1 MAGGETEDF
10 ARARPLLEAMGEVIV
25 HVGALGQGEML
36 KLINNSVGA
45 ANAAALAEGLLLAHA
60 CGLDL
65 DAFAQVLSSG
75 SGASAQLDLK
85 AGAMRAH
92 DYTPALFKTAHMLKD
107 VRLCLEEA
115 QAAGMPFPAA
125 AHARD
130 LLAATVG
137 RGHGEEDYAAISRPP
152 RASPGGELGVETAM
166 RPARDQRGHS
176 QRPRAHQTIVAPEQ
190 LLADRQRR
198 HADHPACVGFVGGCA
213 QRLLDLRVL
222 RRLARRAGVE
232 AGLLGGCHNPLR
244 DTEVATVLEGVAEGL
259 QRKRLPTAHLEGEGG
274 DAHREQVVAR
284 PRIRPAQLGQP
295 VRPRAPLHLL
305 DPRLARAGSPTAQ
318 EERPLALNSPPSE
331 IGCQATAPPPI
342 ASPRRSAVR
351 IRIRRAKIEVKG

>member
-1 MAGGETEDF
+1 MPPRIGFLGLGIMGSRMAANVRRAGFPLTVWTHTPGKAARWAAEHDAVAAETPAEVARASEIVVSMVVDGEQVASVLLGEESAGRASHRERGTKAVETSAGHREEGAGLGAENAEQRDAKAVVDGAHEGLLCVDMSTIAPLDTHRIGAALAARGVRMLDAPVTGSAPRAEAGTLTIMAGGEAEDF
-10 ARARPLLEAMGEVIV
+10 ARAQPLLEAMGEVIV

-45 ANAAALAEGLLLAHA
+45 ANAAALAEGLLLASA

-65 DAFAQVLSSG
+65 DAFARVLSNG

-137 RGHGEEDYAAISRPP
+137 RGHGEEDYAAMI
-152 RASPGGELGVETAM
+152 
-166 RPARDQRGHS
+166 
-176 QRPRAHQTIVAPEQ
+176 
-190 LLADRQRR
+190 
-198 HADHPACVGFVGGCA
+198 
-213 QRLLDLRVL
+213 
-222 RRLARRAGVE
+222 E
-232 AGLLGGCHNPLR
+232 A
-244 DTEVATVLEGVAEGL
+244 AEGL
-259 QRKRLPTAHLEGEGG
+259 AGRRL
-274 DAHREQVVAR
+274 
-284 PRIRPAQLGQP
+284 
-295 VRPRAPLHLL
+295 
-305 DPRLARAGSPTAQ
+305 
-318 EERPLALNSPPSE
+318 
-331 IGCQATAPPPI
+331 
-342 ASPRRSAVR
+342 
-351 IRIRRAKIEVKG
+351 